1 MTCVIGGAKNIYH
14 FENRKL
20 ATNAVSDTTYHYAD
34 PNSKIVTSHPK
45 EPIESTPDAAD
56 AKKNPNDN
64 VCNAKIPQSS

>member
-1 MTCVIGGAKNIYH
+1 MALSRVTCVI
-14 FENRKL
+14 FENRNL
-20 ATNAVSDTTYHYAD
+20 VTNALSDSTYHYAD

-45 EPIESTPDAAD
+45 EPKESISDAAD